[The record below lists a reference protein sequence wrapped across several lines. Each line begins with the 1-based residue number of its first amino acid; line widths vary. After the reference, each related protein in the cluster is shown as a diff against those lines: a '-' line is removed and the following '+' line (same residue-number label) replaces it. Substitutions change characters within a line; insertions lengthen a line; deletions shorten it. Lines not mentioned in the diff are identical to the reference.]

1 MIESLRISGLKSF
14 VNDTVSLNR
23 LTVLSGLNN
32 SGKSTLMQ
40 ALRMGL
46 AHSVEDSPYLDGLGG
61 YAELKSQLSPPHAPI
76 ELELIDNKKNASHL
90 LITSTGYEYK
100 SKELSNFFQYISAD
114 RFGPRVGLPIIG
126 DDISRY
132 SVGSRGQFSAHYA
145 SIFENTVVAEHLRH
159 SGSTSNILR
168 HQLASWMGEIAPG
181 VSLDFDVLR
190 RYDASN
196 MLVDGKRST
205 NSGFGISYTLPIVLA
220 LLTMSGAIG
229 EDDSDARL
237 KSWFEAMEGKPGIL
251 FLENPEAHLHPQ
263 GQTSMGRLLALA
275 AAAGVQI
282 VVETH
287 SDHILDGIRLAVRR
301 EATVNYKD
309 VTIKFLEKDSNGATQ
324 ISDIQVKEDGKL
336 DRWPRGFFDQIS
348 INLRALSSKND
359 QN

>member
-1 MIESLRISGLKSF
+1 MIEHLKITGLKSF
-14 VNDTVSLNR
+14 IDEGISLKR
-23 LTVLSGLNN
+23 LTILAGLNN
-32 SGKSTLMQ
+32 SGKSTVIQ

-46 AHSVEDSPYLDGLGG
+46 AHSIGDSPYLDGLGG
-61 YAELKSQLSPPHAPI
+61 YAELKSQLSPLHAPI
-76 ELELIDNKKNASHL
+76 ELELIDSSKNAIL
-90 LITSTGYEYK
+90 IRITSTGYECK
-100 SKELSNFFQYISAD
+100 KNTVSKFFQYISAD

-126 DDISRY
+126 DDVSRY

-145 SIFENTVVAEHLRH
+145 SIFENTVVAEPLRH
-159 SGSTSNILR
+159 SGSTSHILR

-181 VSLDFDVLR
+181 VGLDFDVAR
-190 RYDASN
+190 KYEASH

-237 KSWFEAMEGKPGIL
+237 TSWFRAMENNPGVL
-251 FLENPEAHLHPQ
+251 LVENPEAHLHPQ

-275 AAAGVQI
+275 AAAGVQV

-287 SDHILDGIRLAVRR
+287 SDHVLDGIRLAVRH
-301 EATVNYKD
+301 EATVNERD
-309 VTIKFLEKDSNGATQ
+309 VAIKFLERDSSGATQ
-324 ISDIQVKEDGKL
+324 ISDIHVKEDGKL
-336 DRWPRGFFDQIS
+336 DRWPRGFFDQVS

-359 QN
+359 KN